1 MLSATASDWLRMRYV
16 FVLATTAV
24 SLAGFVILLVVH
36 DNRHLQYGAL
46 FLAAMGT
53 YSAMPIIVCWFN
65 TNRECSVGV
74 QTTGDADI
82 GGMQWAD
89 TIDERSGQR
98 SRSASETVRPHHPPP
113 TQPTLTHTP
122 PSPPSPLFPSSSLF
136 LSRLVQFPSS
146 TCQLPTVYHT

>member
-65 TNRECSVGV
+65 TNRECSFGV
-74 QTTGDADI
+74 LCCRY
-82 GGMQWAD
+82 W
-89 TIDERSGQR
+89 
-98 SRSASETVRPHHPPP
+98 
-113 TQPTLTHTP
+113 
-122 PSPPSPLFPSSSLF
+122 
-136 LSRLVQFPSS
+136 
-146 TCQLPTVYHT
+146 

>member
-53 YSAMPIIVCWFN
+53 YSAMPIIVCWFA
-65 TNRECSVGV
+65 TNCEQTIFHSLHIKLKNRCLATVG
-74 QTTGDADI
+74 G
-82 GGMQWAD
+82 
-89 TIDERSGQR
+89 
-98 SRSASETVRPHHPPP
+98 HHRRAVG
-113 TQPTLTHTP
+113 TA
-122 PSPPSPLFPSSSLF
+122 
-136 LSRLVQFPSS
+136 
-146 TCQLPTVYHT
+146 CQVGFGNSK